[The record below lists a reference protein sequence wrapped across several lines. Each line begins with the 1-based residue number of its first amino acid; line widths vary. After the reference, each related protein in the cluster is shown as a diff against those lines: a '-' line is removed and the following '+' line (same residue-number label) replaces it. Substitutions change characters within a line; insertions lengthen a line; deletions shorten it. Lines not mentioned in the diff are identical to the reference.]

1 MKKIALLNLLV
12 FLAAFLLFQIELI
25 AAKILL
31 PQYGGS
37 YMVWGACMV
46 FFQAALLGGYGF
58 SHLLLSAMKMSR
70 YRILHVILMVI
81 PLLFFPGRDF
91 VVTPANDKIF
101 LAADVFI
108 QLLLTVGPVFFVLST
123 VSIVAQVWLAQS
135 DLPQKDNP
143 YTLYAWSNFGS
154 FAALL
159 SYPFV
164 FEFFFDQSIQLLIWK
179 ATYYFLIGLSLW
191 VCFAVEV
198 KTVAFKVQEKVL
210 DFNRQEIFRWVL
222 LSAAGVM
229 MFLSV
234 TNILTMVIAP
244 FPLLWIIP
252 LGIYLVAFVLNFK
265 RVPWCPAWMTKQIYM
280 FIGLGVLFYLFQERA
295 VLPIVFK
302 MLGLFGLLFIYCM
315 YCQNQL
321 AASRP
326 TGNKNL
332 TAFYFFL
339 SLGGFVGGVVTTW
352 LMPLVAHSLLEF
364 VLGLLIIALTT
375 VASDNGRGKSSV
387 ALMSMAVLI
396 VTLFL
401 WPLAFFQEN
410 LLGFFLIVILVLILL
425 NQIKSVK
432 NAFALTMI
440 LLFMLTPSL
449 EVLWGGKTY
458 LYKKR
463 NYYGICKVFD
473 YGGVRSFMHG
483 TTLHGMQSLD
493 PALAMQPTSYFGAH
507 SPVADVLKDESF
519 ARDHIGIVGLGAG
532 TLAAYGGPGQKIDFY
547 ELDPEVYRIA
557 NRFFTF
563 IKNSPAKISYFLG
576 DARLALDK
584 NTNAKYDILIIDAFS
599 GDSIPSHL
607 LTKEML
613 AICREHLSENGI
625 ILFHVT
631 NRYLKAG
638 LIAGRSASAL
648 NAHFCYKSTGEH
660 DFYELHS
667 DWVAVTWSDGRFERL
682 VSRFGWDQRQVAK
695 ASAIRLWTDQYSNII
710 AVLKIDEFLNFFKG
724 FRAVD

>member
-1 MKKIALLNLLV
+1 MIKIALLNLLV
-12 FLAAFLLFQIELI
+12 FLSAFLLFQIELI

-46 FFQAALLGGYGF
+46 FFQAALLVGYGF
-58 SHLLLSAMKMSR
+58 SHVLLSRMRMVH
-70 YRILHVILMVI
+70 YRLVHLGLMLSA
-81 PLLFFPGRDF
+81 LLFFPGRDF
-91 VVTPANDKIF
+91 IVHAANDKIF
-101 LAADVFI
+101 LAADVFG
-108 QLLLTVGPVFFVLST
+108 QLLLTIGPVFFVLST

-135 DLPQKDNP
+135 ELPEQNNP
-143 YTLYAWSNFGS
+143 YSLYAWSNFGS

-159 SYPFV
+159 TYPFV

-179 ATYYFLIGLSLW
+179 GAYFFVIGLSILM
-191 VCFAVEV
+191 CFAI
-198 KTVAFKVQEKVL
+198 KLKAADLKVDEKVL
-210 DFNRQEIFRWVL
+210 SLRHQEVFRWVL

-229 MFLSV
+229 MFLAV
-234 TNILTMVIAP
+234 TNILTMAIAP

-252 LGIYLVAFVLNFK
+252 LGIYLLAFVLNFK
-265 RVPWCPAWMTKQIYM
+265 RVPWCPAWIVKYIHL
-280 FIGLGVLFYLFQERA
+280 FVGLGVLFYLFQERS
-295 VLPIVFK
+295 VFPIAFK
-302 MLGLFGLLFIYCM
+302 MTGLFFLLFIFCM

-321 AASRP
+321 AESRP
-326 TGNKNL
+326 TENRNL
-332 TAFYFFL
+332 TLFYFLISF
-339 SLGGFVGGVVTTW
+339 GGFVGGMVTTW
-352 LMPLVAHSLLEF
+352 LMPLVANSILEF
-364 VLGLLIIALTT
+364 VLGLLIIALTV
-375 VASDNGRGKSSV
+375 VASGKGHGKSSV
-387 ALMSMAVLI
+387 ALISMAVLI
-396 VTLFL
+396 VSLFL
-401 WPLAFFQEN
+401 WPLAFIKDSLF
-410 LLGFFLIVILVLILL
+410 GVFLIIALVLILFNQL
-425 NQIKSVK
+425 NGVK

-440 LLFMLTPSL
+440 LLFMLTASL

-463 NYYGICKVFD
+463 NYYGICKIFD
-473 YGGVRSFMHG
+473 YGGARVFMHG
-483 TTLHGMQSLD
+483 TTLHGMQNLD
-493 PALAMQPTSYFGAH
+493 SALAMQPTSYYGAH

-613 AICREHLSENGI
+613 AKCREHLSENGV

-631 NRYLKAG
+631 NRYLNAG
-638 LIAGRSASAL
+638 LIAAESASAL
-648 NAHFCYKSTGEH
+648 NAHFCYKSTGELN
-660 DFYELHS
+660 FYELHS
-667 DWVAVTWSDGRFERL
+667 DWVAVTWSDRRFEKL
-682 VSRFGWDQRQVAK
+682 ILQLQWDQKGAK
-695 ASAIRLWTDQYSNII
+695 AFSHTRLWTDQYSNII
-710 AVLKIDEFLNFFKG
+710 AVLKIDEFLNFLKI
-724 FRAVD
+724 

>member
-58 SHLLLSAMKMSR
+58 SHLLLSAMRISR
-70 YRILHVILMVI
+70 YRILHVILMVV

-91 VVTPANDKIF
+91 IVTPASDKIF

-108 QLLLTVGPVFFVLST
+108 QLLLTIGPVFFVLST

-135 DLPQKDNP
+135 NLPQRDNP

-179 ATYYFLIGLSLW
+179 WMYYFLIVLSVG
-191 VCFAVEV
+191 VCFAVEL
-198 KTVAFKVQEKVL
+198 KTDVLKIEEKAPAL
-210 DFNRQEIFRWVL
+210 NRREIFRWIL

-234 TNILTMVIAP
+234 TNILTMAIAP

-252 LGIYLVAFVLNFK
+252 LGIYLLAFVLNFK
-265 RVPWCPAWMTKQIYM
+265 RVPWCPAWIIKQIPM
-280 FIGLGVLFYLFQERA
+280 FIGLGVLFYLFQERS

-321 AASRP
+321 AATRP

-332 TAFYFFL
+332 TVFYFLL
-339 SLGGFVGGVVTTW
+339 SLGGFVGGMVTTW
-352 LMPLVAHSLLEF
+352 LIPLVTHSLLEF

-387 ALMSMAVLI
+387 ALMSMAILI
-396 VTLFL
+396 VALFL

-410 LLGFFLIVILVLILL
+410 LLGVFLIVTLVLILL

-440 LLFMLTPSL
+440 LIFMLTPSL
-449 EVLWGGKTY
+449 EVLWGKKNY

-463 NYYGICKVFD
+463 NYYGICKIFD

-493 PALAMQPTSYFGAH
+493 PALAMQPTSYFGVH
-507 SPVADVLKDESF
+507 SPVADVLEDESF

-532 TLAAYGGPGQKIDFY
+532 TLAAYGRPGQKIDFY
-547 ELDPEVYRIA
+547 ELDPEVYKIA
-557 NRFFTF
+557 NRLFTF

-584 NTNAKYDILIIDAFS
+584 NTNAKYDILIIDAFN

-607 LTKEML
+607 LTREML
-613 AICREHLSENGI
+613 VKCREHLSENGI

-631 NRYLKAG
+631 NRYIKAG
-638 LIAGRSASAL
+638 LIAEKSASAL
-648 NAHFCYKSTGEH
+648 NAHFCYKSTGQAG
-660 DFYELHS
+660 FYELYS
-667 DWVAVTWSDGRFERL
+667 DWVAVTWSAGRFEKL
-682 VSRFGWDQRQVAK
+682 VSHFGWDQKQAAE
-695 ASAIRLWTDQYSNII
+695 ASVIRLWTDQYSNIFS
-710 AVLKIDEFLNFFKG
+710 VLKVGEFLNVLKNFTSS
-724 FRAVD
+724 